1 MKRVLIVD
9 DDAWFAGSLKANLSS
24 KFHVGIVGSATDIFP
39 AIEKFQPD
47 VILLDLV
54 LSGVNATTFL
64 NEFASY
70 DDMSHV
76 DIIVMSSVADSIK
89 KDSLTSFGVK
99 AFIDKSTL
107 TADSLEEL
115 L

>member
-1 MKRVLIVD
+1 MKRVLIID
-9 DDAWFAGSLKANLSS
+9 DDEWFAGSLKANLSS
-24 KFHVGIVGSATDIFP
+24 KFRVGVVSSATDIFP

-47 VILLDLV
+47 IILLDLV

-70 DDMSHV
+70 DDMPHIS
-76 DIIVMSSVADSIK
+76 IMVMSSVADAIK
-89 KDSLTSFGVK
+89 KDSLTSLGVK
-99 AFIDKSTL
+99 ALVDKSTL